1 MFKSNSSGSNNMD
14 TQTKDNKRKERT
26 KLCYN
31 MAKRIAVVAAV
42 LAGILSVLMVANY
55 IQTKSVDP
63 LNSQAISQLMT
74 KLQENPEDTA
84 LMEQIRALDL
94 LARKAYFT
102 HQWQIR
108 TGSYLLFTF
117 VLICLLAL
125 KYMSSL
131 EPRLPDLGKSPEP
144 DETWESRLLS
154 RRYLLYGGL
163 GLVLLAFFL
172 GVLSQTEL
180 KKIGIVQPEKDQGTS
195 DYPSIQE
202 MRNNWPGFRGP
213 EGIGWAYH
221 TDVPT
226 EWDGPSGQ
234 NILWKIPIPH
244 PGYNSPIVWEERI
257 FLSGADRRT
266 QVVYCIDADSGEILW
281 QTELNDI
288 PGSPERRP
296 QVTEDTGYA
305 APTMTT
311 DGRRV
316 FALFGTGDV
325 ACLDFEGNRIWA
337 KNLGVP
343 ENHYGHSSS
352 LVTYQDL
359 LLVQFDQNSGGR
371 LLALKTHS
379 GDVVYDQPRDVEIS
393 WASPILVNTG
403 NRTELILNSNPFV
416 MSHDPRTGQELWR
429 VKCMLGEIAPSPAYA
444 DGMVFV
450 VNDYARLAAIKAG
463 ETPELAWEYID
474 DLSEVSSPLA
484 TKDFLFMAASYG
496 TVTCFESKTG
506 NRLWIEEF
514 DEGFYSSPI
523 LVGEF
528 VYLMDMEGVMH
539 IFKAD
544 KEYHFINRNEL
555 GERAVAI
562 PAFMHGRIYIRGVEN
577 LYCIGD

>member
-1 MFKSNSSGSNNMD
+1 MN
-14 TQTKDNKRKERT
+14 TQPKEVIKQNRT
-26 KLCYN
+26 ELWYN
-31 MAKRIAVVAAV
+31 IAKRIAVVAAV
-42 LAGILSVLMVANY
+42 LAGILSVLMIANY

-74 KLQENPEDTA
+74 KLQQNPEDTV
-84 LMEQIRALDL
+84 LIEQIRALDL

-108 TGSYLLFTF
+108 TGSYLLFAF
-117 VLICLLAL
+117 VLVLLLAL

-131 EPRLPDLGKSPEP
+131 ESRLPDLSKSPEP
-144 DETWESRLLS
+144 EKTLESRLLS
-154 RRYLLYGGL
+154 RKYILYGGL
-163 GLVLLAFFL
+163 GLVLLAFVL

-180 KKIGIVQPEKDQGTS
+180 KKIGIFQPEKSQSTS

-202 MRNNWPGFRGP
+202 IRNNWPGFRGP
-213 EGIGWAYH
+213 EGIGWDYH

-244 PGYNSPIVWEERI
+244 PGYNSPIIWGKRI

-296 QVTEDTGYA
+296 QVTEDTGFA

-311 DGRRV
+311 DGTRI
-316 FALFGTGDV
+316 FALFATGDI
-325 ACLDFEGNRIWA
+325 ACLDFEGKRIWA

-343 ENHYGHSSS
+343 ENHYGHASS
-352 LVTYQDL
+352 LITYQDL
-359 LLVQFDQNSGGR
+359 LLVQYDQNTGGR
-371 LLALKTHS
+371 LLALRTQS
-379 GDVVYDQPRDVEIS
+379 GDMVYDQSRDVDIS

-403 NRTELILNSNPFV
+403 NRAELILNSNPFV
-416 MSHDPRTGQELWR
+416 VSHDPRTGQELWR
-429 VKCMLGEIAPSPAYA
+429 VRCMLGEIAPSPAYA

-450 VNDYARLAAIKAG
+450 VNDYARLAAIKLSESA
-463 ETPELAWEYID
+463 ELAWEYID
-474 DLSEVSSPLA
+474 DLSDVSSPLA
-484 TKDFLFMAASYG
+484 TKDILIMAASYG

-506 NRLWIEEF
+506 ERLWIEEF

-523 LVGEF
+523 LVGDL
-528 VYLMDMEGVMH
+528 VYLMDMAGVMYV
-539 IFKAD
+539 FKANI
-544 KEYHFINRNEL
+544 EYQLINRNEL
-555 GERAVAI
+555 GERAMTI
-562 PAFMHGRIYIRGVEN
+562 PAFMHGRIYIRGMKN
-577 LYCIGD
+577 LFCIGN